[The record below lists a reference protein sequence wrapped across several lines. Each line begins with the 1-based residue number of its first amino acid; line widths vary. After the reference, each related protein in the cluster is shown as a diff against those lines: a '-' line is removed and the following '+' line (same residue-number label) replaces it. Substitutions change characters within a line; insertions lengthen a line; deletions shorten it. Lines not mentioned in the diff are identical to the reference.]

1 MRPIRLEMEGFTAF
15 RKTTVIDFEGTEIFV
30 LSGPTGSGKSSIIDA
45 MTFALY
51 GSIPRYDDLKLVHP
65 VISQG
70 KLLMKVRFDFEVG
83 GKRYTATRVVRKT
96 GKDQATTKEARLQCG
111 EEVLA
116 GSAREMSDKVRE
128 LFGLDF
134 EQFNTCIVL
143 PQGQFARFLN
153 EKPAKRQELLKDL
166 LNMGIYGQIGSKA
179 REIAAI
185 KEAALTVKEKLLEEL
200 APYTPV
206 VLHSAKERLQQLQ
219 GLKSALE
226 EHQTTLDAFKA
237 RLRNKR
243 EELDER
249 EALLSRLNRQ
259 KIPNSGILLES
270 YQSAKDR
277 QVEEETRLAA
287 AESTLEELTRV
298 LEQLPDPM
306 QVKDQIHQQE
316 LLLSNLDKREK
327 LQTRL
332 QVIELRR
339 TQAEVELGSCQRQY
353 QEVRLRHEESRKIHQ
368 LHEII
373 KDLKPGD
380 PCPICERELIHK
392 PVDRSGGQ
400 PTLLKEEVDLLEEK
414 VREAEKTRTSL
425 DAEHQSVARQIH
437 LMVEEEET
445 IRSRISP
452 DQQIDTLKGT
462 LSEIQ
467 QQQEAIRSRRES
479 TRTLRQHVEQARME
493 QEQLAREISGLWDQ
507 FDQIRDSLAVLQP
520 PVSDRQD
527 LAGTLQIFR
536 NWVTAKESELEEVVR
551 EINLDLEKTG
561 KEISSEQEVM
571 KGLLT
576 EAEITW
582 LDGEPWQ
589 DRIVTAISECQGR
602 ILQIEEGMERQ
613 KILKQEIKAGRQEI
627 ALHKKLGL
635 HLKANAFERWLLQE
649 AFRNLV
655 HDGSARLREL
665 SSGDYSFALDESLNF
680 DIIDHRNAD
689 EVRSS
694 RTLSGGETFLASLAL
709 ALSLADQIAELAA
722 GGTAKLESM
731 FLDEGFGTLD
741 SDTLDTVAGTIE
753 TLSAKGRMIGL
764 VTHVKDLAERMPVQ
778 FRVRKGPD
786 TSTVEKI
793 VI

>member
-45 MTFALY
+45 ITFALY

-179 REIAAI
+179 REIAATT
-185 KEAALTVKEKLLEEL
+185 EAALAVKEQLLAEL
-200 APYTPV
+200 TVYTPA
-206 VLHSAKERLQQLQ
+206 VLQSEIERLQQLQ
-219 GLKSALE
+219 GLKTTLE
-226 EHQTTLDAFKA
+226 EHQTAFDASSTRLKKKADELSDRIAILD
-237 RLRNKR
+237 
-243 EELDER
+243 
-249 EALLSRLNRQ
+249 RLNRQ
-259 KIPNSGILLES
+259 KIPDPGILWES
-270 YQSAKDR
+270 YQTAKERRAKD
-277 QVEEETRLAA
+277 QTLLET
-287 AESTLEELTRV
+287 AESTLEEFTQL
-298 LEQLPDPM
+298 LDQLPDPM
-306 QVKDQIHQQE
+306 EVKDQIHQRE
-316 LLLSNLDKREK
+316 VLLSNLDKREK

-332 QVIELRR
+332 QMTEIRR
-339 TQAEVELGSCQRQY
+339 TQAETELESCQRQY
-353 QEVRLRHEESRKIHQ
+353 QEVRQQYEESRKIHQ
-368 LHEII
+368 LHAII
-373 KDLKPGD
+373 RDLKPGD
-380 PCPICERELIHK
+380 PCPVCERELIRK
-392 PVDRSGGQ
+392 PLDRSGGQ
-400 PTLLKEEVDLLEEK
+400 PALLEKEVYQWDEK

-437 LMVEEEET
+437 LLVEEEEA
-445 IRSRISP
+445 IGSRISP
-452 DQQIDTLKGT
+452 DQDIDSLKNTLT
-462 LSEIQ
+462 EIHRQ
-467 QQQEAIRSRRES
+467 GEAIRSQKES
-479 TRTLRQHVEQARME
+479 VKVLRQNVEQARQD
-493 QEQLAREISGLWDQ
+493 QERLARQIAGLWDQ
-507 FDQIRDSLAVLQP
+507 FDQIRDNLALLEP
-520 PVSDRQD
+520 PVSNRQD
-527 LAGTLQIFR
+527 LAGTLQNFR
-536 NWVTAKESELEEVVR
+536 TWVSAKVSEQEEVVAD
-551 EINLDLEKTG
+551 INADLEETTLKIG
-561 KEISSEQEVM
+561 SVQETM
-571 KGLLT
+571 KGLL
-576 EAEITW
+576 AGAGITW
-582 LDGEPWQ
+582 ADDEPWQ
-589 DRIVTAISECQGR
+589 DRIVTTISECHGR

-613 KILKQEIKAGRQEI
+613 KILKQEIMAGRQEI

-680 DIIDHRNAD
+680 DIVDHRNAD

-753 TLSAKGRMIGL
+753 TLSARGRMIGL

-793 VI
+793 VV